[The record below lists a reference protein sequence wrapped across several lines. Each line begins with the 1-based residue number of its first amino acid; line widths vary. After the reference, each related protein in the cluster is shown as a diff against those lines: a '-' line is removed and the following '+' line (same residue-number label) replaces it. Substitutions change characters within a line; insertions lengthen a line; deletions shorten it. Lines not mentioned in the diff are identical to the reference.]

1 MTAPLLTA
9 AEFKKIRWSLV
20 ALVILLS
27 VGAAAVMAALQL
39 DARAE
44 ASHRKAVGDRQDIRN
59 RLARAQDEEK
69 ELREKIAKHQAMVAQ
84 GIIGQ
89 EHRLDWV
96 EKIRQI
102 KQERKLIDL
111 QYELSPQHA
120 VDKSI
125 VPTDGGG
132 FEVMASPMKLQ
143 MKMLHEEDLLNFLAD
158 IRQQDTQAY
167 VRPRQCTLVR
177 LPPQAREP
185 ANSAMLSAECQLDW
199 ITLREKGKS

>member
-1 MTAPLLTA
+1 MATPLLTA

-20 ALVILLS
+20 ILVVLLS
-27 VGAAAVMAALQL
+27 LGAAAVVAALQL
-39 DARAE
+39 DVRAE
-44 ASHRKAVGDRQDIRN
+44 AAHRKAMGSRLEIRN
-59 RLARAQDEEK
+59 KLARAQDEEK
-69 ELREKIAKHQAMVAQ
+69 ELREKIAKHQLMMDQ

-125 VPTDGGG
+125 VTTDGGG

-143 MKMLHEEDLLNFLAD
+143 LKMLHEEDLLNFLAD
-158 IRQQDTQAY
+158 VRQNSEAY
-167 VRPRQCTLVR
+167 VRPRQCTLSR
-177 LPPQAREP
+177 LAPQPREQ
-185 ANSAMLSAECQLDW
+185 ANAALLSAECQLDW

>member
-1 MTAPLLTA
+1 MAAPLLTA

-20 ALVILLS
+20 LLVMLLS
-27 VGAAAVMAALQL
+27 LGAAAVVAALQL
-39 DARAE
+39 DIRAE
-44 ASHRKAVGDRQDIRN
+44 VAHRKAMDSRLEIRN
-59 RLARAQDEEK
+59 KLARAQDEEK
-69 ELREKIAKHQAMVAQ
+69 ELREKIAKHQLMMDQ

-102 KQERKLIDL
+102 KQDRKLIDL

-125 VPTDGGG
+125 VATEGGG

-143 MKMLHEEDLLNFLAD
+143 LKMLHEEDLLNFLAD
-158 IRQQDTQAY
+158 LRKNSEAY
-167 VRPRQCTLVR
+167 VRPRQCTLSR
-177 LPPQAREP
+177 LAPQAREQ
-185 ANSAMLSAECQLDW
+185 ANTALLSAECQLDW